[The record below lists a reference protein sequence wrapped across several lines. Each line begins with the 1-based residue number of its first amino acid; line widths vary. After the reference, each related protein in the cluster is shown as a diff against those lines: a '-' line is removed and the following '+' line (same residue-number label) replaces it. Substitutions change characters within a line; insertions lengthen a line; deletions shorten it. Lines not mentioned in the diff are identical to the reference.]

1 MIKSI
6 FWYLNFVISLI
17 LQTGNLK
24 KSKRILKEQGEKA
37 FEDFVFEKT
46 TSWAKQQV
54 DNSGAKITVH
64 NVERIPQDRNVL
76 FVSNHQ
82 SDFDIAVFMALI
94 PKRTGFVAK
103 SEMEKVPFLSDW
115 MRNINCVFMD
125 RTDMKKSLETIL
137 AGIKLLKEGK
147 SLVVFPEGTR
157 SRCDEVGEFKQ
168 GSFKLATKSNVPI
181 VPVTIDGTYKIMEGN
196 NYIIKPAEVNVYIHE
211 PIFMESLDKEG
222 KAMLPQTVKDIIVNG
237 KA

>member
-1 MIKSI
+1 
-6 FWYLNFVISLI
+6 
-17 LQTGNLK
+17 
-24 KSKRILKEQGEKA
+24 
-37 FEDFVFEKT
+37 
-46 TSWAKQQV
+46 
-54 DNSGAKITVH
+54 
-64 NVERIPQDRNVL
+64 
-76 FVSNHQ
+76 
-82 SDFDIAVFMALI
+82 
-94 PKRTGFVAK
+94 
-103 SEMEKVPFLSDW
+103 
-115 MRNINCVFMD
+115 MD
-125 RTDMKKSLETIL
+125 RKDMKKSLETIL

>member
-24 KSKRILKEQGEKA
+24 KSKRILKEQGEEA

-46 TSWAKQQV
+46 TSWAKKQV
-54 DNSGAKITVH
+54 DNSGAKIKVY

-103 SEMEKVPFLSDW
+103 SEMEKVPLLSDW